1 MTNVD
6 LQRCVGASML
16 DMSKAHVAEAKVP
29 KKKIL
34 LSGSDVLICFISDGK
49 DGGAVA
55 MAGRKSKRM

>member
-1 MTNVD
+1 
-6 LQRCVGASML
+6 ML